1 MTKFNVLYNKPKSF
15 LREVTQKLF
24 LKFLLK
30 LFPKKFLDY
39 KNKIKTILNTKVNY
53 LFFLLL
59 SIYLRFKYPLYFSL
73 PSRHL
78 YSIHIIIKFLKILK
92 KQKIDFFLIAGSL
105 LGAVRQEAF
114 AGRPQDIDLGI
125 KEEQFPEL
133 LNAIPLLIKSG
144 VISIRRLSNNKF
156 ERFQILFPYTIV
168 DVAVFNKENE
178 MWIGEPE
185 KHYDQKFNG
194 TIFPIEDLEH
204 LMSIKAYGKQFL
216 APTNPEM
223 YLEKK
228 YGKNWRTLD
237 EKQFIWNKNKFKEKL

>member
-1 MTKFNVLYNKPKSF
+1 MNNFKILYAKPKNRF
-15 LREVTQKLF
+15 KDLTQKIF
-24 LKFLLK
+24 LKILLK
-30 LFPKKFLDY
+30 FFPRKFLFY
-39 KNKIKTILNTKVNY
+39 KSKVKTILNTTIY
-53 LFFLLL
+53 RLFFWLRIFL
-59 SIYLRFKYPLYFSL
+59 LRFKYPFYFNL
-73 PSRHL
+73 PSQHL
-78 YSIHIIIKFLKILK
+78 YVVHIIIKLLRILK

-133 LNAIPLLIKSG
+133 LNAVPLLIKSG
-144 VISIRRLSNNKF
+144 VISIRRRSNNKF
-156 ERFQILFPYTIV
+156 ERLQILFPYTLV

-185 KHYDQKFNG
+185 KHYDQKLNG
-194 TIFPIEDLEH
+194 ATFPIEDLEH

-216 APTNPEM
+216 APTNPEI

-228 YGKNWRTLD
+228 YGKNWRVPD
-237 EKQFIWNKNKFKEKL
+237 KKQFIWNKNKFKEKL

>member
-59 SIYLRFKYPLYFSL
+59 SIYLKFKYPLYFSL

-92 KQKIDFFLIAGSL
+92 KQKIDFFLIGGSL
-105 LGAVRQEAF
+105 LGAVRQESF
-114 AGRPQDIDLGI
+114 AGSPQDIDLGI
-125 KEEQFPEL
+125 KEDHFSKL
-133 LNAIPLLIKSG
+133 LDATPLLKKKSG
-144 VISIRRLSNNKF
+144 ATAIRRQTCDKLEKL
-156 ERFQILFPYTIV
+156 QILFRYTLV
-168 DVAVFNKENE
+168 DVSVFSKRNG

-185 KHYDQKFNG
+185 KDQKLNY
-194 TIFPIEDLEH
+194 TTFPIEDLEH
-204 LMSIKAYGKQFL
+204 LVAINVYGKQFL
-216 APTNPEM
+216 APGNPEI
-223 YLEKK
+223 YLKK
-228 YGKNWRTLD
+228 VFGENWRTPD
-237 EKQFIWNKNKFKEKL
+237 KKQFFWNKNKSK

>member
-1 MTKFNVLYNKPKSF
+1 MNNFNILYVKPKGW
-15 LREVTQKLF
+15 LRELIQKLF

-30 LFPKKFLDY
+30 IFPKKFSFY
-39 KNKIKTILNTKVNY
+39 KNKIRNIMNINIGR
-53 LFFLLL
+53 LFFWLRVSL
-59 SIYLRFKYPLYFSL
+59 LRFKYPFYFNL
-73 PSRHL
+73 PPQHL
-78 YSIHIIIKFLKILK
+78 YSVHIIIKFLRILK
-92 KQKIDFFLIAGSL
+92 KKKIDFFLIAGSL

-168 DVAVFNKENE
+168 DVVVFNKENE
-178 MWIGEPE
+178 IWIGAPE
-185 KHYDQKFNG
+185 KHYDQKFYG
-194 TIFPIEDLEH
+194 ATFPIEDLEH

-237 EKQFIWNKNKFKEKL
+237 KKQFIWNKNKFKEKL